1 MFPRFAIPKFGK
13 STFAIM
19 AMRIAKH
26 EATIPNVYARYILTT
41 NWSIVVSNLV
51 LRLLSSLKI
60 NFETTM
66 VVSNLVLRLLSSLK
80 INFETTQNETTQ
92 NETTQNETTGETTGE
107 TTMVVSFCKMKL
119 LW

>member
-60 NFETTM
+60 NFETT
-66 VVSNLVLRLLSSLK
+66 
-80 INFETTQNETTQ
+80 Q

-107 TTMVVSFCKMKL
+107 TTIVVSFL
-119 LW
+119 YEAWDVNIWR